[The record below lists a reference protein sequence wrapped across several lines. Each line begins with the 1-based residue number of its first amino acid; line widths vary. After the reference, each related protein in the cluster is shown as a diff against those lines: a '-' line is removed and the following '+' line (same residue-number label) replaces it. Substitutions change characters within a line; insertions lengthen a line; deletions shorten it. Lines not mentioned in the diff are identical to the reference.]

1 MSGRA
6 SSSSNRCCQGT
17 SSHHPGIACHVKV
30 PDVHVDTF
38 LESRDVTFFKNIFS
52 MKNVYDMSSFS
63 TNVIG
68 DTTPEPSNFFDHV
81 GHTPEPINEEIDS
94 EAHKRSKR
102 PRIAKSFGYDFI
114 VYLMDDT
121 LKTIAEVFT
130 SSDADD

>member
-1 MSGRA
+1 
-6 SSSSNRCCQGT
+6 
-17 SSHHPGIACHVKV
+17 V

-52 MKNVYDMSSFS
+52 MKNVYGMSSLS

-68 DTTPEPSNFFDHV
+68 DTTPEPSKFFDHV